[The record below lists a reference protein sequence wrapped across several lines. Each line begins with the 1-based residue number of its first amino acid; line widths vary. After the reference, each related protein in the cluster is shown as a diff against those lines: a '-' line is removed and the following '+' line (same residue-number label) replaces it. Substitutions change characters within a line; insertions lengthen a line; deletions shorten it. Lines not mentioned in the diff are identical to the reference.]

1 MFRGVFHNEQ
11 LPASSKFGV
20 SDKRA
25 AQMMTVFS
33 NLSMLKSVPLFAS
46 TADEDLAAM
55 MPGIQHRSYPSRTCI
70 LRAGENGDGLHVIL
84 SGRVRIV
91 LDDGEGHEIIVAVLG
106 PNEFFGEIEL
116 IDGTARFANFDC
128 TQPAE
133 ILHISKKAAL
143 EWLERDPVA
152 AILML
157 RSVTR
162 RLAEAHQKIGNLALV
177 NVYGRV
183 SRVLLEAGREGANGE
198 WLVEPGAEQIAAMV
212 GASREMVSRVV
223 KDMINR
229 GIVRRHKR
237 KLIVIDRQL
246 LQDSHCRPA
255 KKKDAV
261 TASNLLASQP
271 SLT

>member
-1 MFRGVFHNEQ
+1 
-11 LPASSKFGV
+11 
-20 SDKRA
+20 
-25 AQMMTVFS
+25 MMTVFS
-33 NLSMLKSVPLFAS
+33 NLSLLKSLPLFAS
-46 TADEDLAAM
+46 AADEDLAAM
-55 MPGIQHRSYPSRTCI
+55 MPGIQHRSYPARTCI

-106 PNEFFGEIEL
+106 ANDFFGEIEL
-116 IDGTARFANFDC
+116 IDGTPRFANFDC

-152 AILML
+152 SILML
-157 RSVTR
+157 RTVTR

-183 SRVLLEAGREGANGE
+183 SRVLLEAGREASNGE

-229 GIVRRHKR
+229 GLVRRHKR

-246 LQDSHCRPA
+246 LQDNHCRPA
-255 KKKDAV
+255 KKKDAAP
-261 TASNLLASQP
+261 ASNLLASQP
-271 SLT
+271 LLQPDCS

>member
-1 MFRGVFHNEQ
+1 
-11 LPASSKFGV
+11 
-20 SDKRA
+20 
-25 AQMMTVFS
+25 MMTVFS

-46 TADEDLAAM
+46 ASDEHLTAI
-55 MPGIQHRSYPSRTCI
+55 MPAIQHRSYPARTCI

-143 EWLERDPVA
+143 EWLERDPA
-152 AILML
+152 ATMVML
-157 RSVTR
+157 RTVTR

-183 SRVLLEAGREGANGE
+183 CRILLEAGRESNGE

-246 LQDSHCRPA
+246 LQESHCRPA

-261 TASNLLASQP
+261 TASNLLTTQP
-271 SLT
+271 CIS